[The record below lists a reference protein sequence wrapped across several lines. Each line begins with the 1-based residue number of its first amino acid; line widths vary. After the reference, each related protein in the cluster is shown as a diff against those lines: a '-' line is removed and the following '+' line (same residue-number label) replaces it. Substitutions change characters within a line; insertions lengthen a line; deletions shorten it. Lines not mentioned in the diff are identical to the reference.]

1 MLCRDGD
8 SAHRT
13 DECDEG
19 LSAAVLERRLQSRAS
34 MGS

>member
-1 MLCRDGD
+1 MLYGDGD

-19 LSAAVLERRLQSRAS
+19 LSAAILEMRLQSRAS
-34 MGS
+34 IGS